1 MPAKNAPSAID
12 RPSRSVSAAMPSV
25 TSSRFSMNSSCERRA
40 ATTWNQRLISRCPT
54 KKIRPRATT
63 ILTVAKPR
71 AAASSPGSRESAG
84 MMISSGTT
92 ARSWNS
98 STLMMLRPCSASS
111 SMRSESILETMAVE
125 DMASAPPSATEACHD
140 SGKSQLKAQ
149 LAGTTASID
158 STTCEPPSPNTRR
171 FIDCS
176 LLRLNSSPIENIR
189 KTTPNS
195 ARYLVCAVSLASPS
209 AWGPIRMPTAR

>member
-1 MPAKNAPSAID
+1 MPAMNAPSAID

-40 ATTWNQRLISRCPT
+40 ATMWNQRLIRRCPR
-54 KKIRPRATT
+54 KKIAPSATT
-63 ILTVAKPR
+63 ILTVASPSAITR
-71 AAASSPGSRESAG
+71 SPGSRDSAG
-84 MMISSGTT
+84 ITISSGTT

-98 STLMMLRPCSASS
+98 RMLMMLRPCSLSS
-111 SMRSESILETMAVE
+111 SMRSDSIFETIAV
-125 DMASAPPSATEACHD
+125 DDIASAPPSATEACHD

-189 KTTPNS
+189 NTTPNS

-209 AWGPIRMPTAR
+209 ACGPIRMPTAR